1 MSAITAETF
10 GSEVAA
16 ALGGRLTALL
26 LYGSAARGTHAP
38 GRSAG
43 LNTLLVCD
51 AVDEAL
57 FAALEPAVRT
67 WTRAG
72 NPAPLIFTEQ
82 EWRDSSDAF
91 AIEYEEIR
99 QAHRLLAGRDPWQ
112 GISVRREDLRRQ
124 LEFELVGK
132 LVRLRQ
138 AYAAVRSDAKRLTE
152 LVVGSA
158 AGFFTMLRSVLR
170 LSGRAVPAAPAEMV
184 REAAALVGFPRTA
197 LDDLVAHVGG
207 RASLAL
213 APRDPRATAYLETV
227 ARTAEFV
234 NGLT

>member
-1 MSAITAETF
+1 MAAVTAEAF
-10 GSEVAA
+10 AQDVAT
-16 ALGGRLTALL
+16 ALGARLGSLL
-26 LYGSAARGTHAP
+26 LYGSAARGTHVA
-38 GRSAG
+38 GRSDV
-43 LNTLLVCD
+43 NTLLVCD

-72 NPAPLIFTEQ
+72 NPAPLIFTDR

-112 GISVRREDLRRQ
+112 GITVRREDLRRQ

-132 LVRLRQ
+132 LIRLRQ
-138 AYAAVRSDAKRLTE
+138 AYAAAGSDSKRLTE
-152 LVVGSA
+152 VVIGSV
-158 AGFFTMLRSVLR
+158 AGFFTMLRSLLR
-170 LSGRAVPAAPAEMV
+170 LTGRAVPAASEDVV
-184 REAAALVGFPRTA
+184 REAGAVAGFPAAALE
-197 LDDLVAHVGG
+197 DLVAHAAG
-207 RASLAL
+207 RARLAL
-213 APRDPRATAYLETV
+213 APRDPRAGAYLAAV

>member
-1 MSAITAETF
+1 MAELTAETF
-10 GSEVAA
+10 ARDVAT
-16 ALGGRLTALL
+16 ALGGRLEALL
-26 LYGSAARGTHAP
+26 LYGAAAREAHTA
-38 GRSAG
+38 RRTG

-57 FAALEPAVRT
+57 FAALEPAVRA

-72 NPAPLIFTEQ
+72 NPAPLIFTRQ

-91 AIEYEEIR
+91 AIEYEDIR

-112 GISVRREDLRRQ
+112 GITVRREDLRRQ

-138 AYAAVRSDAKRLTE
+138 AYAAARSDAKGLTE
-152 LVVGSA
+152 VVVASA

-170 LSGRAVPAAPAEMV
+170 LSGRAVPAAAGDV
-184 REAAALVGFPRTA
+184 AREAAALVGFQA
-197 LDDLVAHVGG
+197 AVLDDLVAHVEG
-207 RASLAL
+207 RARLVLAS
-213 APRDPRATAYLETV
+213 RDPRAAAYLAAV

>member
-1 MSAITAETF
+1 MAAVTAETF
-10 GSEVAA
+10 AREVET
-16 ALGGRLTALL
+16 ALGARLEALL
-26 LYGSAARGTHAP
+26 LYGSAARGSP
-38 GRSAG
+38 VSPRAG

-51 AVDEAL
+51 AVDEGL
-57 FAALEPAVRT
+57 FASLEPAVRS

-72 NPAPLIFTEQ
+72 NPAPLIFTHQ

-138 AYAAVRSDAKRLTE
+138 AYAAVWSDPKRLTE
-152 LVVGSA
+152 VVAGSA

-170 LSGRAVPAAPAEMV
+170 LSGRAAPAAPEDVV
-184 REAAALVGFPRTA
+184 REAAALVGFSPAA

-207 RASLAL
+207 RAQLTLA
-213 APRDPRATAYLETV
+213 ARDTRAAAYLATV